1 MQLRVLTGLMGMCA
15 LLSWSTVGASKSA
28 DCAQAE
34 QEVVLAQQALSAATR
49 QADGKASA
57 YQQCVEKRGRASCKS
72 EHQALRQA
80 MKAKRDAQAA
90 YRYAVAKVKQVCG

>member
-1 MQLRVLTGLMGMCA
+1 MQLRRLTSIMGVCA
-15 LLSWSTVGASKSA
+15 VITWSTLGSGKSA
-28 DCAQAE
+28 DCADAE
-34 QEVVLAQQALSAATR
+34 NEVVVAQQTLSNATR

-57 YQQCVEKRGRASCKS
+57 YQQCVETKGRASCKA

-90 YRYAVAKVKQVCG
+90 YRYAVAKVKQVCS